1 MTLESISIDDNQN
14 SHLIKKVNFLG
25 EENPSL
31 LLIHGWGSNHKIWE
45 DCIVSF
51 SDTFN
56 IFILDLLVMDFV
68 KIIMKNQWRIIF
80 NHYPYGF
87 YLIGFLL
94 LVGLLAELLLVF

>member
-1 MTLESISIDDNQN
+1 MTLEAISIDDNQN

-25 EENPSL
+25 RKNPSL

-56 IFILDLLVMDFV
+56 IFILDLPGHGFV

-80 NHYPYGF
+80 NHYLYRF